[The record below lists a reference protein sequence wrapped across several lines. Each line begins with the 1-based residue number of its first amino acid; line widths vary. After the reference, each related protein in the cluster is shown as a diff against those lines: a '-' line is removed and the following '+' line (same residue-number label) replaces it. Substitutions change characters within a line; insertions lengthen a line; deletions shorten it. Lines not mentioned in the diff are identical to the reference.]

1 MQPANRPQRVEIAMR
16 FIEVL
21 FAWQGEPTGKD
32 TPVGGGQKFE
42 VGGQNVPAG
51 TYLRFVKV
59 FLQEHLRVLKCTY
72 NKCNSPIN
80 PMDCD
85 ACAMP
90 KYRHLRART
99 GKMEFSRCIV
109 VRKADFGLRALAFRP
124 RSTKQAKRLQF
135 PCSVCAWGRPVSR
148 ENERTLFWGS
158 DISGYFRHRSVAE
171 RI

>member
-59 FLQEHLRVLKCTY
+59 FLQEPPCTKMYVQVGTITNNSCGLWRLR
-72 NKCNSPIN
+72 
-80 PMDCD
+80 D
-85 ACAMP
+85 AEM
-90 KYRHLRART
+90 
-99 GKMEFSRCIV
+99 S
-109 VRKADFGLRALAFRP
+109 ALA
-124 RSTKQAKRLQF
+124 
-135 PCSVCAWGRPVSR
+135 CSDG
-148 ENERTLFWGS
+148 ENGVLEVYRCEKS
-158 DISGYFRHRSVAE
+158 
-171 RI
+171 